1 MPMTAVELCA
11 AALVKIGARPFADFA
26 EETAEAA
33 CARRL
38 YPIARDLLLG
48 LHPWSFTLAQAR
60 LTAEPERP
68 LADFAHAFALPT
80 DHLRTISV
88 GTGGRSRGITYRVQG
103 YRILCDAAEIVLG
116 YQRRV
121 PEADLP
127 SFFVP
132 LLVTRLAAEFCV
144 PLTEGSS
151 RAMDLYRLAEAELR
165 SARLIDSQQ
174 ATPQA
179 FEDFTL
185 IGARLG

>member
-60 LTAEPERP
+60 LAAELDSP
-68 LADFAHAFALPT
+68 LADFTHAFALPA

-88 GTGGRSRGITYRVQG
+88 GTGGRSRGIAYRVQG
-103 YRILCDAAEIVLG
+103 DRILCNAAEIVLG

-121 PEADLP
+121 PEAELP
-127 SFFVP
+127 PFFLP
-132 LLVTRLAAEFCV
+132 LLVTRLAAEFCI

>member
-1 MPMTAVELCA
+1 MPMTAAELCA
-11 AALVKIGARPFADFA
+11 AALVKIGARPISDLA
-26 EETAEAA
+26 EDTAEAA

-60 LTAEPERP
+60 LTAEPASP
-68 LADFAHAFALPT
+68 LADFACAFALPA

-88 GTGGRSRGITYRVQG
+88 GTGARSRGLAYRIQG
-103 YRILCDAAEIVLG
+103 DRILCDAAEIVLA

-121 PEADLP
+121 PEEELP
-127 SFFVP
+127 AFFLP
-132 LLVTRLAAEFCV
+132 LVVTRLAAEFCV
-144 PLTEGSS
+144 PLTEGSG

>member
-1 MPMTAVELCA
+1 MPMTAAELCA
-11 AALVKIGARPFADFA
+11 AALVKIGARPISDLA
-26 EETAEAA
+26 EDTAEAA

-60 LTAEPERP
+60 LTAESASP
-68 LADFAHAFALPT
+68 LADFACAFALPP
-80 DHLRTISV
+80 DHLRTI
-88 GTGGRSRGITYRVQG
+88 
-103 YRILCDAAEIVLG
+103 LA

-121 PEADLP
+121 PEEELP
-127 SFFVP
+127 AFFLP
-132 LLVTRLAAEFCV
+132 LIVTRLAAEFCI
-144 PLTEGSS
+144 PLTEGSG